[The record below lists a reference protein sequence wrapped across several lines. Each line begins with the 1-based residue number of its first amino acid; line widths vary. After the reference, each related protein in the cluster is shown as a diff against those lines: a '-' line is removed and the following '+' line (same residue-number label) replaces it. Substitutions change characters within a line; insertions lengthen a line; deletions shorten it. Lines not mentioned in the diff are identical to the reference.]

1 MLSSSTSSSLGLHE
15 PKDEGTVI
23 ANNIGNIIHLSI
35 TSQKTES
42 KKLGSNIGVQHS
54 SNKLWV

>member
-1 MLSSSTSSSLGLHE
+1 
-15 PKDEGTVI
+15 VI